1 MVGQTI
7 DCKTDKQ
14 FLLDDPGVHANDHQT
29 HALGHRKKTRAVG
42 DHELH
47 VETELPERL
56 QQAIH
61 GQIDTGIFN
70 FRRRISS
77 WRGHTTSSNS
87 FFRASSS
94 KTYFK
99 QIRAKHQYSLISPK
113 TRIAKH
119 ADARQLDYQADRHE
133 IAERCGVMMT
143 ADHEGIQHY
152 PCKTQYSSG
161 NAEKS
166 ENILT
171 SKRKSKIH
179 FYEQFFWIYQSLRRA
194 ELESWEIFAAKIRNK
209 WNCRTTVL
217 VQSGLQESWR
227 AEAMECYSYLRNV
240 QDLLEDGQTP
250 FEGRFNWPFDGPTI
264 PFGAEVKFFPTSS
277 KQVHQFVTKVLLGIF
292 VGYASNAERS

>member
-1 MVGQTI
+1 MIGQII

-87 FFRASSS
+87 FFCASSS

-119 ADARQLDYQADRHE
+119 ADARQLDDQADRHE

-152 PCKTQYSSG
+152 PCKTQP
-161 NAEKS
+161 AQE
-166 ENILT
+166 T
-171 SKRKSKIH
+171 QR
-179 FYEQFFWIYQSLRRA
+179 SLRPFSRPK
-194 ELESWEIFAAKIRNK
+194 ESTRSTSTSNSFEFIKACEEPN
-209 WNCRTTVL
+209 WNHER
-217 VQSGLQESWR
+217 
-227 AEAMECYSYLRNV
+227 
-240 QDLLEDGQTP
+240 
-250 FEGRFNWPFDGPTI
+250 
-264 PFGAEVKFFPTSS
+264 SS
-277 KQVHQFVTKVLLGIF
+277 PQGSET
-292 VGYASNAERS
+292 NETAERQCWFSLDCKKAGGQKPWSVILIFEMCKTY